1 MKQILVKRTATAGH
15 EDRKHEEMRKNHSV
29 SLNMKL
35 SHFYCVW
42 VFRLE
47 RVFQGTR
54 RDIHQDAQGHRY
66 KPGSINS
73 GHPELFLFLP
83 DLVVKARACQGLM

>member
-47 RVFQGTR
+47 RVFQEHAGIFIKMHKAT
-54 RDIHQDAQGHRY
+54 DISLAVLTLVTQ
-66 KPGSINS
+66 SFFS
-73 GHPELFLFLP
+73 SFLI
-83 DLVVKARACQGLM
+83 